1 MSYAL
6 ELLCRPLSDLY
17 LGRTDV
23 SLIFDQSLT
32 SDHFLNRWM
41 RGDLSA
47 PDT

>member
-1 MSYAL
+1 MNYAIG
-6 ELLCRPLSDLY
+6 LLCRPLSDLY

-23 SLIFDQSLT
+23 SLVFDQSLA

-41 RGDLSA
+41 CGDLSA